1 MRIELSAI
9 IALLALAALAWMGR
23 YEIISGGPYG
33 ALYKMDR
40 WTGEVET
47 VETQQQQQ
55 QQRGTVSPYA
65 APQYGQPR

>member
-23 YEIISGGPYG
+23 YEIISAGPYG

-40 WTGEVET
+40 WTGKVET

-55 QQRGTVSPYA
+55 QQRSTVSPYGT
-65 APQYGQPR
+65 PQYGQPR